1 MNTNIKLN
9 VGCGSDYKD
18 GFINID
24 ASNSLNRVDK
34 IIDLEKESLLKQFL
48 PESCGFILANDIVE
62 HLYHWQA
69 VQLLTDFYTLLAS
82 GGSLEVRVPDTEYII
97 KSWSIP
103 LRQKVFY
110 LYGGQDIPQGGSVDM
125 ENSRRE
131 NPNFFCHKYGWTRSS
146 LHDVLSNVG
155 FLSSEFKRVGTNII
169 VTSTK

>member
-1 MNTNIKLN
+1 MNTNVKLN

-125 ENSRRE
+125 EKSRE
-131 NPNFFCHKYGWTRSS
+131 KILIFSAISMDGLDLVFMMFCQTSAFS
-146 LHDVLSNVG
+146 LLNSNVSV
-155 FLSSEFKRVGTNII
+155 LI
-169 VTSTK
+169 

>member
-24 ASNSLNRVDK
+24 ASIPLTVSTK
-34 IIDLEKESLLKQFL
+34 LLIWKRNHCL
-48 PESCGFILANDIVE
+48 AISSESCGFILANDIVE

-69 VQLLTDFYTLLAS
+69 VQLLVIFTLLAS
-82 GGSLEVRVPDTEYII
+82 GGSLEVQYQTQNII

-125 ENSRRE
+125 ENSE
-131 NPNFFCHKYGWTRSS
+131 EKILIFSAISMDGLIY
-146 LHDVLSNVG
+146 LHDVLSNG